1 MENILLELPEDVQ
14 EKICQDGNRELE
26 KQLSRIEGL
35 TIPDKIEVFKEEF
48 KKLYSKG
55 EAKLWFMA
63 DAKDKKIAELTE
75 IIQNRAK

>member
-14 EKICQDGNRELE
+14 ERISKDGNRELE

-48 KKLYSKG
+48 KNLYSKG
-55 EAKLWFMA
+55 ESKLWFMS